1 MPLHIISIN
10 LPSVFF
16 ISRFGK
22 GCLSSLD
29 VDPEDQLLPSIA
41 VVVRSR
47 CHVLFVFIYL
57 FIYLFSNIMRIFD
70 EKIQKNIVVSLP
82 SLTLVTQKE
91 YLSHF
96 IIYIPVSYLFQVVLM
111 R

>member
-1 MPLHIISIN
+1 
-10 LPSVFF
+10 
-16 ISRFGK
+16 
-22 GCLSSLD
+22 
-29 VDPEDQLLPSIA
+29 
-41 VVVRSR
+41 
-47 CHVLFVFIYL
+47 
-57 FIYLFSNIMRIFD
+57 MRIFD

-111 R
+111 RWSLLPNDEYWLTYNEIIYDDLVSRVVYYRWQIDPKTVGYRETKRKKIVQDETSLF